1 MTRAYI
7 GLGANLG
14 DPGQQL
20 HTALDL
26 LDKEQQVTV
35 VRVSPVYRSAPLG
48 PAGQPDYFN
57 AAAALETG
65 LSALALLDVLQ
76 RVEQALGRKRGERWG
91 PRVIDLDLLLYGDE
105 MIDQPRLQVPHPE
118 LPQRNFVLQP
128 LIDLCG
134 AAFRLPGGAELG
146 TLLNRCPGGS
156 LARTGAMAD
165 YTSRDGAESGA

>member
-65 LSALALLDVLQ
+65 GTRHRFVYAIALHD
-76 RVEQALGRKRGERWG
+76 LGIDGIFL
-91 PRVIDLDLLLYGDE
+91 VID
-105 MIDQPRLQVPHPE
+105 
-118 LPQRNFVLQP
+118 
-128 LIDLCG
+128 
-134 AAFRLPGGAELG
+134 
-146 TLLNRCPGGS
+146 
-156 LARTGAMAD
+156 
-165 YTSRDGAESGA
+165 